1 MEDRY
6 SGLIC
11 QHALANILNV
21 YQRFIKSLHQPT
33 KPHGLVGQFPNI
45 QNGNKESCDS
55 IDAFLHQLKEVIGDP
70 IATIYVIDITSMTTR
85 YDDDKKVLLPHHT
98 PNHHYYAHW
107 LFKRGSIVTE
117 KI

>member
-45 QNGNKESCDS
+45 QKVSKEVYDY
-55 IDAFLHQLKEVIGDP
+55 IDAFLRRLKEGKFLQ
-70 IATIYVIDITSMTTR
+70 R
-85 YDDDKKVLLPHHT
+85 YT
-98 PNHHYYAHW
+98 
-107 LFKRGSIVTE
+107 
-117 KI
+117 